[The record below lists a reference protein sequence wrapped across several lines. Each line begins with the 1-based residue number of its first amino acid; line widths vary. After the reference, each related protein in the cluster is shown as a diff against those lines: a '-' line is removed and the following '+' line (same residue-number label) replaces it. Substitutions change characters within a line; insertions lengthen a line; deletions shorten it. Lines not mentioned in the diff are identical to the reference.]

1 MPDRDVLYGSG
12 ILKMTSQRGQMS
24 YVVYTVAVLGV
35 VGVLAA
41 ILIPATTS
49 ATRSIVFDAPIEAV
63 WAIYT
68 EPARQ
73 PDWRSGVGT
82 VSVSEDGQSWIETLS
97 PSGMTI
103 HFEILEKTRPH
114 RLVLRTSSP
123 NSFTGRYTAVFVKSG
138 SGTIGTF
145 TEESTASRL
154 IPKVM
159 KFVFVNQVA
168 FIEKYAEEAKE
179 EIRRRRSQN
188 G

>member
-1 MPDRDVLYGSG
+1 MLS
-12 ILKMTSQRGQMS
+12 I
-24 YVVYTVAVLGV
+24 TVAVLGV

-114 RLVLRTSSP
+114 RLHSDFCEIGKRNDRHLHRGVNCVAADSEGDEVCICQSGRVYREICGRGKGGNTEKTISKRLNDLWPDLPRQHETS
-123 NSFTGRYTAVFVKSG
+123 
-138 SGTIGTF
+138 
-145 TEESTASRL
+145 
-154 IPKVM
+154 
-159 KFVFVNQVA
+159 
-168 FIEKYAEEAKE
+168 
-179 EIRRRRSQN
+179 
-188 G
+188 